1 MKEGRRPPVQT
12 QDGRRVEN
20 VTGAPAVPPSA
31 PLTQTRDEQGGEN
44 GGGESRSPKIVR
56 AAVVLFLLSS
66 VFQLA
71 FGRWVSALLQAA
83 TVCLFTAKGG
93 IEGWPKPARYLFII
107 LYAALAAA
115 AVFEA
120 LYQTKVL
127 R

>member
-1 MKEGRRPPVQT
+1 MQT
-12 QDGRRVEN
+12 QDRQRVEN
-20 VTGAPAVPPSA
+20 VSGAPAAHPSA
-31 PLTQTRDEQGGEN
+31 PLMQTQDEQGVEN
-44 GGGESRSPKIVR
+44 GGGGGRSRKIVR

-93 IEGWPKPARYLFII
+93 IESWPKRARYLFII
-107 LYAALAAA
+107 LYVALAVAT
-115 AVFEA
+115 VFEV

>member
-1 MKEGRRPPVQT
+1 MQT
-12 QDGRRVEN
+12 QDRHRVEN
-20 VTGAPAVPPSA
+20 VTGAPTAHPSA
-31 PLTQTRDEQGGEN
+31 PLMRTRGEQGIEN
-44 GGGESRSPKIVR
+44 GGGETRSPKMVR
-56 AAVVLFLLSS
+56 VAVVLFLLSS

-93 IEGWPKPARYLFII
+93 IESWPKPARYLFII
-107 LYAALAAA
+107 IYAALAVAT
-115 AVFEA
+115 VFEV